1 MKWHP
6 SSLGKLMTSPRS
18 KSEVLSEGAKT
29 YIKEVAKENFYG
41 YRTDI
46 NSKYIFK
53 GRDQEFDSIEL
64 LNSVR
69 FTNYQKNTVR
79 MVDEWMTGEADIV
92 TDDLIIDVKT
102 SWSLDTFPALAED
115 GYESKYEWQLRA
127 YMMLYNK
134 PKAEL
139 IYCMVTTSNELLNE
153 WENLALHR
161 VDHIAPEKRI
171 TVLSFERD
179 QDKESDI
186 IEKLK
191 AATEYYNEY
200 YKLLEAK

>member
-69 FTNYQKNTVR
+69 FTNYEKNTVR
-79 MVDEWMTGEADIV
+79 MVDEYMTGEADIV

-153 WENLALHR
+153 WENLSLHR

>member
-69 FTNYQKNTVR
+69 FTNYEKNTVR
-79 MVDEWMTGEADIV
+79 MVDEYMTGEADIV
-92 TDDLIIDVKT
+92 TDDLIIDIKT

-179 QDKESDI
+179 QDKENDI

>member
-6 SSLGKLMTSPRS
+6 SSIGSLMTSPTNKKDILS
-18 KSEVLSEGAKT
+18 KGAIT
-29 YIKEVAKENFYG
+29 YIKTKAKENFYG
-41 YRTDI
+41 YRSEI
-46 NSKYIFK
+46 NSKYIQK
-53 GRDQEFDSIEL
+53 GLMQEQDSIDL
-64 LNSVR
+64 VNTVR
-69 FTNYQKNTVR
+69 FEAYEKNTVR
-79 MVDEWMTGEADIV
+79 MVDEYMTGEADIV

-102 SWSLDTFPALAED
+102 SWSLETFPVLAED

-127 YMMLYNK
+127 YCMLYDK

-153 WENLALHR
+153 WENLAIHR

-171 TVLSFERD
+171 TVLSFDRD
-179 QDKESDI
+179 EDKEKEM
-186 IEKLK
+186 IEKLS

>member
-6 SSLGKLMTSPRS
+6 SSIGKLMTNGRGKNEVGATA
-18 KSEVLSEGAKT
+18 KS
-29 YIKEVAKENFYG
+29 YIKQIAKENFYG
-41 YRTDI
+41 YRSEI
-46 NSKYIFK
+46 NNKYIQK
-53 GRDQEFDSIEL
+53 GLMQEQDSIDL
-64 LNSVR
+64 LNTVR
-69 FTNYQKNTVR
+69 FEAYEKNTVR
-79 MVDEWMTGEADIV
+79 MVDEYMTGECDII
-92 TDDLIIDVKT
+92 TNDLIIDIKT
-102 SWSLDTFPALAED
+102 SWSLDTFPVMAED
-115 GYESKYEWQLRA
+115 GYDALYEWQLRA

-200 YKLLEAK
+200 YKLLEEK

>member
-69 FTNYQKNTVR
+69 FTNYEKNTVR
-79 MVDEWMTGEADIV
+79 MVDEYMTGEADIV
-92 TDDLIIDVKT
+92 TDDLIIDIKT

-115 GYESKYEWQLRA
+115 GYDSKYEWQLRA

-153 WENLALHR
+153 WENLDIHR

-171 TVLSFERD
+171 TVLSFDRDEAKEQEMIERL
-179 QDKESDI
+179 E
-186 IEKLK
+186 LC
-191 AATEYYNEY
+191 TEYYNEY

>member
-69 FTNYQKNTVR
+69 FTNYEKNTVR

-92 TDDLIIDVKT
+92 TDDLIIDIKT

-115 GYESKYEWQLRA
+115 GYDSKYEWQLRA

-179 QDKESDI
+179 EQKESDI

-200 YKLLEAK
+200 YKLLEKK

>member
-6 SSLGKLMTSPRS
+6 SSIGSLMTSPKS
-18 KSEVLSEGAKT
+18 KSEILSAGAKT
-29 YIKEVAKENFYG
+29 YIKTKAKEDFYG
-41 YRTDI
+41 YRSEI
-46 NSKYIFK
+46 NSKYIQK
-53 GRDQEFDSIEL
+53 GLMQEQDSIDL
-64 LNSVR
+64 LNTVR
-69 FTNYQKNTVR
+69 FEAYIKNDVR
-79 MVDEWMTGEADIV
+79 MVDKYMTGEADIV

-102 SWSLDTFPALAED
+102 SWSLETFPALAEE

-127 YMMLYNK
+127 YCMLYDK

-153 WENLALHR
+153 WENLAIHR

-179 QDKESDI
+179 QDKEKDM
-186 IEKLK
+186 IEKLS

>member
-69 FTNYQKNTVR
+69 FTNYEKNTVR
-79 MVDEWMTGEADIV
+79 MVDEYMTGEADIV
-92 TDDLIIDVKT
+92 TDDLIIDIKT

-115 GYESKYEWQLRA
+115 GYDSKYEWQLRA

>member
-41 YRTDI
+41 YRSEI
-46 NSKYIFK
+46 NSKYIQK
-53 GRDQEFDSIEL
+53 GLMQEQDSIDL
-64 LNSVR
+64 LNTVR
-69 FTNYQKNTVR
+69 FEAYIKNSVR
-79 MVDEWMTGEADIV
+79 MVDEWMTGEADII
-92 TDDLIIDVKT
+92 TDDLIIDIKT

-171 TVLSFERD
+171 TVLQFDRD
-179 QDKESDI
+179 EQKENDI

-200 YKLLEAK
+200 YKLLEQK

>member
-1 MKWHP
+1 
-6 SSLGKLMTSPRS
+6 MTSPTNKKDILS
-18 KSEVLSEGAKT
+18 KGAIT
-29 YIKEVAKENFYG
+29 YIKSKAKEDFYG
-41 YRTDI
+41 YRSEI
-46 NSKYIFK
+46 NSKYIQK
-53 GRDQEFDSIEL
+53 GLMQEQDSIDL
-64 LNSVR
+64 LNTVR
-69 FTNYQKNTVR
+69 FEDYIKNDVR
-79 MVDEWMTGEADIV
+79 MVDKYMTGEADIV

-102 SWSLDTFPALAED
+102 SWSLETFPALAEE

-127 YMMLYNK
+127 YCMLYDK

-153 WENLALHR
+153 WENLDIHR

-179 QDKESDI
+179 QDKEKDM
-186 IEKLK
+186 IEKLS
-191 AATEYYNEY
+191 AATEYYDKY

>member
-6 SSLGKLMTSPRS
+6 SQIGKLMTSPRS

-41 YRTDI
+41 YRTEI
-46 NSKYIFK
+46 NTKQIIK
-53 GRDQEFDSIEL
+53 GREQEQDSIDL
-64 LNSVR
+64 LNAVR
-69 FTNYQKNTVR
+69 FEAYVKNDLRVEN
-79 MVDEWMTGEADIV
+79 EWLTGECDII
-92 TDDLIIDVKT
+92 TDASIIDIKT
-102 SWSLDTFPALAED
+102 SWSLDSFPALPED

-127 YMMLYNK
+127 YMMLYDK
-134 PKAEL
+134 PMAEL

-153 WENLALHR
+153 WENLSLHR

-179 QDKESDI
+179 AEKEINI

-191 AATEYYNEY
+191 VATEMYNEY
-200 YKLLEAK
+200 YKKLEEK

>member
-1 MKWHP
+1 
-6 SSLGKLMTSPRS
+6 
-18 KSEVLSEGAKT
+18 
-29 YIKEVAKENFYG
+29 
-41 YRTDI
+41 
-46 NSKYIFK
+46 
-53 GRDQEFDSIEL
+53 
-64 LNSVR
+64 
-69 FTNYQKNTVR
+69 
-79 MVDEWMTGEADIV
+79 VDEYMTGEADIV

-102 SWSLDTFPALAED
+102 SWSLETFPALAEE

-127 YMMLYNK
+127 YMALYDK

-153 WENLALHR
+153 WENLAIHR

-179 QDKESDI
+179 QDKEKDM
-186 IEKLK
+186 IEKLS

-200 YKLLEAK
+200 YSLLEAK